1 MDGIE
6 TLIFFIFLLV
16 GIPIILMLIGI
27 IKLFYTNE
35 VIKKSGKKLLLIG
48 AIWLGSELVI
58 GISVCSGH

>member
-6 TLIFFIFLLV
+6 TLILFIFLLV

-27 IKLFYTNE
+27 VKLFYTDE
-35 VIKKSGKKLLLIG
+35 VIKKSGRKLLLIG